1 MDAKNEGSN
10 ILRVFAHAKKSL
22 SVFFFLGLF
31 LCLGLR
37 DTLWCIVYLCMHRAS
52 FFSETDHYIL
62 ISVCTAMDETA
73 AYVLFSWVN
82 IISPSVHVHTPDG
95 GEGRYQAVYSLPPG
109 INVSFVADL

>member
-1 MDAKNEGSN
+1 MYLYFAICV
-10 ILRVFAHAKKSL
+10 ILVVCFDL
-22 SVFFFLGLF
+22 M
-31 LCLGLR
+31 
-37 DTLWCIVYLCMHRAS
+37 VYLCMHRAS
-52 FFSETDHYIL
+52 FFAQTDHYIL

>member
-1 MDAKNEGSN
+1 MFGSG
-10 ILRVFAHAKKSL
+10 RYFM
-22 SVFFFLGLF
+22 
-31 LCLGLR
+31 
-37 DTLWCIVYLCMHRAS
+37 VYLCMHRAS

>member
-1 MDAKNEGSN
+1 MFGSK
-10 ILRVFAHAKKSL
+10 ILFGVLSICLFVFIFS
-22 SVFFFLGLF
+22 SFFY
-31 LCLGLR
+31 LCI
-37 DTLWCIVYLCMHRAS
+37 CICMFGSGRYFMVYLCMHRAS
-52 FFSETDHYIL
+52 FFAQTDHYIL